1 MPNPTILDNA
11 QDLKPTESSVTEPTK
26 TEPTQ
31 DDLIK
36 RASSFTEK
44 PSEPKPNEVDFNMA
58 EFDQTIGTI
67 EDENLKNA
75 MLSLKKSLVSGA
87 NNKYQEIATL
97 RKDLESKKL
106 ETSNT
111 PGRPAWT
118 PESIKEALKD
128 PNFVNSANQVMS
140 QASSEEFLTDEEK
153 AQRARLQTIEEQNKT
168 LILQQQQLVQKQ
180 QDESLRGKYT
190 NYDSNAVDTISAELI
205 QGKVQNTREYIWKAK
220 DYEDAVNRAYK
231 MGRTDE
237 RTGIQEN
244 VNSAS
249 FEGTETISSAPV
261 KKEQGES
268 NGAFLKRLYLHNM
281 SKK

>member
-1 MPNPTILDNA
+1 
-11 QDLKPTESSVTEPTK
+11 
-26 TEPTQ
+26 
-31 DDLIK
+31 
-36 RASSFTEK
+36 
-44 PSEPKPNEVDFNMA
+44 
-58 EFDQTIGTI
+58 
-67 EDENLKNA
+67 